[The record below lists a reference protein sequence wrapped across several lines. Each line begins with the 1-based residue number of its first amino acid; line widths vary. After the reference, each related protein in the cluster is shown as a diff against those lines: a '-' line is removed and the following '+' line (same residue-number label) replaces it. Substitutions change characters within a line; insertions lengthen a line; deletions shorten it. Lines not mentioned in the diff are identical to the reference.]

1 MTYTILYRSYYSAEI
16 EASSFDEAKR
26 IADDMDG
33 GQFEQL
39 DGWELDMIRCENGEE
54 EWYA

>member
-33 GQFEQL
+33 
-39 DGWELDMIRCENGEE
+39 
-54 EWYA
+54 